1 MNAIDQSLNRL
12 PCHTDWQRYDSP
24 TVLRRHGR
32 GFLERLWRP
41 QSIGPDPQ
49 SLSQPE
55 LNSLVESFG
64 GICLPAQDE
73 LLLLFGDGH
82 WARRCQTQLHKL
94 GIETVRFGC
103 QVQLTGFSR

>member
-32 GFLERLWRP
+32 GFLERLWQP

-82 WARRCQTQLHKL
+82 WARRCQIQLRKL

-103 QVQLTGFSR
+103 HVQLTGLSR